1 MQYALTQVLPDVPA
15 GGVYAGIDWATAD
28 HVACV
33 VDMAGRVTDRFS
45 AAHDKAGIA
54 AMIAW
59 LRRNKVTEVAIERG
73 DGALVDALLAAGLT
87 VVVITSRQ
95 VKNLRS
101 RFGAAGAKDDRFDA
115 FVLADTLRTD
125 RARLRPLIPDTPA
138 TISLRMAV
146 RARRDLV
153 AHRVAAGN
161 QLRAHLAVAFPA
173 GVRLFHDLDS
183 PISLAFL
190 ARFGSQDAAA
200 GLDEPAIGAWLA
212 TIAVRGRPAPA
223 SVLCARLHAAPPGAT
238 GAQGAAQ
245 AGVTAALTVTLT
257 TLSAQIKAL
266 ETQIAG
272 QLAGHPDRHIF
283 TSLPRPGTVRAARLL
298 AEIGDCRSRFPDPE
312 SLAGLAGVAPV
323 TRRSGTRIAHGFRW
337 AVNRQLRNAVLRLR
351 RRLPARQ
358 PLGRGHLR
366 QRPRPRQGP
375 PARRPHHRP
384 RLDLRH
390 LALLARRH
398 RLRPRQAQRPPSR
411 PGPARRPGRRH
422 RPAGGPVNTA
432 IIAALRAHAAGLH
445 PEEAGTELLIGHGGI
460 LARDDF
466 ACFVHAGT
474 SISDGTT
481 LMAWID
487 WDAALS
493 ALHDGQIPACGGEQ
507 RILQLAASI
516 ADGALVSL
524 RQAIPGLDNRNLE
537 LLITAIRHA
546 AGQHPRR

>member
-1 MQYALTQVLPDVPA
+1 MQYALPLVLPDVPA
-15 GGVYAGIDWATAD
+15 GGVCAGIDWATAD
-28 HVACV
+28 HVVCV
-33 VDMAGRVTDRFS
+33 VGMTGRVTGRFS

-54 AMIAW
+54 ALITR
-59 LRRNKVTEVAIERG
+59 LRRSEVTEVAIERG
-73 DGALVDALLAAGLT
+73 DGPLVDALLAAGLT

-125 RARLRPLIPDTPA
+125 RARLRPLVPGTPA
-138 TISLRMAV
+138 TISLRMTV
-146 RARRDLV
+146 RTRRDLV
-153 AHRVAAGN
+153 RHRVAAGN
-161 QLRAHLAVAFPA
+161 QLRARLAVALPA
-173 GVRLFHDLDS
+173 AITLFHDLDS

-200 GLDEPAIGAWLA
+200 ELDEQAIRAWLA

-223 SVLCARLHAAPPGAT
+223 SVLHARLQAAPPGAT
-238 GAQGAAQ
+238 GADGAAQ
-245 AGVTAALTVTLT
+245 AGITAALTATLAA
-257 TLSAQIKAL
+257 LSAQIKAL
-266 ETQIAG
+266 QTQIAG
-272 QLAGHPDRHIF
+272 QLAAHPDAHIF

-298 AEIGDCRSRFPDPE
+298 AEIGDCRSRFPRP
-312 SLAGLAGVAPV
+312 
-323 TRRSGTRIAHGFRW
+323 RIAGRAGRSRPGHPPVRHPHRPRLPVVGQPPAPRRP
-337 AVNRQLRNAVLRLR
+337 VRLR

-358 PLGRGHLR
+358 PLGRSHLR
-366 QRPRPRQGP
+366 RRPRPRQRP
-375 PARRPHHRP
+375 SARRPHHRP

-398 RLRPRQAQRPPSR
+398 RLRPRQAQRPPGR
-411 PGPARRPGRRH
+411 PGPASHPNRRH
-422 RPAGGPVNTA
+422 PAAGPVNAA

-460 LARDDF
+460 LHRDDF
-466 ACFVHAGT
+466 ASFVHTGT
-474 SISDGTT
+474 SISDDTT

-487 WDAALS
+487 WDAALT
-493 ALHDGQIPACGGEQ
+493 ALHDGQIPVCSGEQ

-516 ADGALVSL
+516 ADGTLVSL
-524 RQAIPGLDNRNLE
+524 RQAIPGLDNRDLK

-546 AGQHPRR
+546 AGQHPR